1 MSFKWDRNHAPPLSN
16 QMFYQLSYWG
26 PRGELFW
33 FAKWLVPL
41 VAHDFNRKSP
51 DLNFPQIMS
60 LLFQAQESLSEQTR
74 ASEEEA
80 FKSRR
85 VQVILSDSFFSC
97 WTSVIT
103 FGAPLPYIFLTLLFQ
118 SSILG
123 GMRKPQAQI
132 RKGEEKRFVW
142 CGRWNSFGGN

>member
-1 MSFKWDRNHAPPLSN
+1 MSSRWDRNHGPPLSS

-26 PRGELFW
+26 PCGELFG
-33 FAKWLVPL
+33 FAKWFFLS
-41 VAHDFNRKSP
+41 VAHDFNKKSP
-51 DLNFPQIMS
+51 DLNFSQIMS
-60 LLFQAQESLSEQTR
+60 LLLQAQESLSEQTR

-97 WTSVIT
+97 LIIT
-103 FGAPLPYIFLTLLFQ
+103 FEAPLLYIFLTLLIQ

-142 CGRWNSFGGN
+142 CGRWNSSGGN